1 MPFKFEKLSI
11 PDVILITPEY
21 FEDERGLFMEVY
33 NKSEFEKF
41 GIKWDFVQDNFSM
54 SRKGVLRGL
63 HYQKNP
69 KAQAKLVRC
78 VKGEIFNV
86 AVDIRKGSPYYGKWV
101 GEYLS
106 RKNKRMMYLPV
117 GFAHGFFVI
126 SDETEV
132 IYRITQEYSPEHK
145 SGIIWN
151 DPIIG
156 IEWPIKGV
164 PTLSKK
170 DSALPSLG
178 QANSNFIYSSATR
191 DEVQRTP

>member
-11 PDVILITPEY
+11 PDVILITPE
-21 FEDERGLFMEVY
+21 DLKDSRGFFMETY
-33 NKSEFEKF
+33 KQSEFRKF
-41 GIKWDFVQDNFSM
+41 GISEYFVQDNHSA

-63 HYQKNP
+63 HYQKLP
-69 KAQAKLVRC
+69 KAQAKLIRC
-78 VKGEIFNV
+78 VKGEIFDV

-117 GFAHGFFVI
+117 GFAHGFLVI
-126 SDETEV
+126 SDKTEV

-156 IEWPIKGV
+156 IEWPIKET
-164 PTLSKK
+164 PILSKK
-170 DSALPSLG
+170 DFTLPNLKE
-178 QANSNFIYSSATR
+178 ADNNFGYGRGGI
-191 DEVQRTP
+191 ELII

>member
-33 NKSEFEKF
+33 KKSEFEKF

-86 AVDIRKGSPYYGKWV
+86 AVDIRKGSPYYVKWV

-117 GFAHGFFVI
+117 GFAHGFLVI
-126 SDETEV
+126 SDKTEV

-156 IEWPIKGV
+156 IEWPIKET
-164 PTLSKK
+164 PILSKK
-170 DSALPSLG
+170 DSSLPSLR
-178 QANSNFIYSSATR
+178 QADNNFVY
-191 DEVQRTP
+191 EVGKDWV

>member
-1 MPFKFEKLSI
+1 MPFKFERLSI

-33 NKSEFEKF
+33 KKSEFEKF

-69 KAQAKLVRC
+69 KAQAKLIRC

-117 GFAHGFFVI
+117 GFAHGFLVI
-126 SDETEV
+126 SDKTEV

-156 IEWPIKGV
+156 IEWPIKET
-164 PTLSKK
+164 PILSKK
-170 DSALPSLG
+170 DSSLPSLR
-178 QANSNFIYSSATR
+178 QADNNFVY
-191 DEVQRTP
+191 EVGKDWV